1 MESTSEPWITT
12 PAFNTWS
19 RISRRETSSP
29 EIPTGATDSKSFFIG
44 DKRIRGPGAI
54 YFDAAGAAPF
64 LHKTLQRRV
73 PLLAPGTG
81 NQKCGLPEQVGLYTA
96 DLAAGRRVQGN
107 FLQFRRKFTQAGIV
121 VLRPSRQPR
130 RFVLEIFLAGAH
142 LRGRFRGRRLLGKDL
157 HSPLIGI
164 GRSEEHTSE
173 LQPGG

>member
-12 PAFNTWS
+12 PAFKTWS

-29 EIPTGATDSKSFFIG
+29 EIPTGATDSKSFCIG
-44 DKRIRGPGAI
+44 DKRIRRPGAI

-73 PLLAPGTG
+73 PLLAPGTR

-107 FLQFRRKFTQAGIV
+107 FLQFRRKFTHAGIV
-121 VLRPSRQPR
+121 VLRPSRHPSC
-130 RFVLEIFLAGAH
+130 FVLEIFLARAYF
-142 LRGRFRGRRLLGKDL
+142 RRRFRGRGLLSKDL
-157 HSPLIGI
+157 HAPLIGT
-164 GRSEEHTSE
+164 GNPLEDLVQR
-173 LQPGG
+173 